1 MKESIKII
9 KELFVTYKDNDYV
22 INKLKE
28 KIENLLP
35 IEVLVWKYESEKR
48 K

>member
-9 KELFVTYKDNDYV
+9 KELFISNKDNDYV

-35 IEVLVWKYESEKR
+35 IEVLNLEI
-48 K
+48 